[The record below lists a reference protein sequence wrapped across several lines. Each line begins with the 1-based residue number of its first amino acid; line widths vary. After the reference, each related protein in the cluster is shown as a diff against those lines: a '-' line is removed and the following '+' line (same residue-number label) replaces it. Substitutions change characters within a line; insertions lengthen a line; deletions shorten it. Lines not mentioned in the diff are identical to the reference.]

1 MKRQLQNIMLAWALL
16 LCMVTEVCSQL
27 CQGPCYCP
35 RTLPRCPPGRP
46 LVMDGCR
53 CCQICARQQ
62 GESCNER
69 YLCDQRRGLHCDYSA
84 SFPGAPGVCVS
95 QEDSNCEL
103 NGVHYK
109 EGQVFQPSCK
119 FQCRCSDGGITC
131 VPLCSEDVRLPT
143 PDCPNP
149 QRRVQPGKCCQEWI
163 CEKMDNSLFH
173 DAMAAYRPDAASGV
187 DTQSQGLYP
196 PYKCIEQS
204 SEWSACSN
212 TCGMGVSTRVS
223 NRNRACRLETQS
235 RLCIIRPCQDRSRN
249 TPAGAKRCERSLRA
263 ARPVRFEYQG
273 CLSAK
278 AFQPKYCGTCADSR
292 CCTPY
297 QTTTS
302 TVEFQCPRG
311 RTVQHLMMFIDSCVC
326 HNNCPQAYAT
336 G

>member
-1 MKRQLQNIMLAWALL
+1 MYYSVQRAW
-16 LCMVTEVCSQL
+16 
-27 CQGPCYCP
+27 
-35 RTLPRCPPGRP
+35 
-46 LVMDGCR
+46 
-53 CCQICARQQ
+53 
-62 GESCNER
+62 R
-69 YLCDQRRGLHCDYSA
+69 YRGTFSVSA
-84 SFPGAPGVCVS
+84 A

-149 QRRVQPGKCCQEWI
+149 QRVVQPGKCCQEWI
-163 CEKMDNSLFH
+163 CEKMDNNLFQ
-173 DAMAAYRPDAASGV
+173 DAMAGTALLKCGEEPMAA
-187 DTQSQGLYP
+187 GLYP
-196 PYKCIEQS
+196 PYNCIEQS

-235 RLCIIRPCQDRSRN
+235 RLCIVRPCQDRSRN
-249 TPAGAKRCERSLRA
+249 TPAVSEQQDLSP
-263 ARPVRFEYQG
+263 RPVRFEHQG
-273 CLSAK
+273 CLSAQT
-278 AFQPKYCGTCADSR
+278 FQPKYCGTCADSR

-297 QTTTS
+297 QTRTA

-311 RTVQHLMMFIDSCVC
+311 RTVQHLIMFIDSCVC
-326 HNNCPQAYAT
+326 HYNCPQAHT
-336 G
+336 TV

>member
-1 MKRQLQNIMLAWALL
+1 CLALL
-16 LCMVTEVCSQL
+16 VSQVCSQL
-27 CQGPCYCP
+27 CRGPCYCP
-35 RTLPRCPPGRP
+35 WTLPRCPPGLP
-46 LVMDGCR
+46 LVMDGCK
-53 CCQICARQQ
+53 CCQICARQR
-62 GESCNER
+62 GDSCNER
-69 YLCDQRRGLHCDYSA
+69 YLCDQRKGLHCDYSA

-103 NGVHYK
+103 NGVRYK

-149 QRRVQPGKCCQEWI
+149 QRKVQPGKCCQEWI
-163 CEKMDNSLFH
+163 CEKMDNSLFQ
-173 DAMAAYRPDAASGV
+173 DAMAGTALLKCGTAYDYQPDAASGV

-196 PYKCIEQS
+196 PYNCIEQS
-204 SEWSACSN
+204 SEWSACSK

-223 NRNRACRLETQS
+223 NKNRACRLETQS
-235 RLCIIRPCQDRSRN
+235 RLCIVRPCQDLSRN

-263 ARPVRFEYQG
+263 ARPVRFEHQG

-278 AFQPKYCGTCADSR
+278 AFQPQYCGTCADSR

-297 QTTTS
+297 QTTTG

-326 HNNCPQAYAT
+326 HNNC
-336 G
+336 